1 MRKPFLLLIVIALFA
16 LGGFAATWPHNPP
29 PENFGFQLVYMAD
42 GIFDPSTGPS
52 AAELSDWFHKDVMGR
67 TDAEIEAERQN
78 ALEYFEAQFGLDLE
92 LADVMSFGQ
101 DPRTQYRAYK
111 ITGYNVPE
119 EGWLVR
125 DGGFM
130 VNLAAGTTLYGEFGG
145 ADGVTLPGDGMI
157 VYGEYNIDVTAP
169 GIGNDPEDI
178 IIHYQS
184 ESPIVPNGE
193 FGTAFLCRVTSDHFE
208 DFGGGL
214 AQGVFRN
221 HMTEDGRQVSNIRNV
236 LTFPGLGFEAQELG
250 LQ

>member
-1 MRKPFLLLIVIALFA
+1 MRKRFLLLTVVALFA
-16 LGGFAATWPHNPP
+16 FGAIAMSWPHNPP

-67 TDAEIEAERQN
+67 SDAEIEAERQK
-78 ALEYFEAQFGLDLE
+78 ALDYFEAQFGLDLE
-92 LADVMSFGQ
+92 PEDVQSFGQ
-101 DPRTQYRAYK
+101 DPRTEYRAYK
-111 ITGYNVPE
+111 ITGYRVPE

-125 DGGFM
+125 DGGFR
-130 VNLAAGTTLYGEFGG
+130 VAIPAGTTLYGEFGG
-145 ADGVTLPGDGMI
+145 AAGVTLPGDGF
-157 VYGEYNIDVTAP
+157 VVFGEYNIDVTGP
-169 GIGNDPEDI
+169 GNGKQPEDI

-193 FGTAFLCRVTSDHFE
+193 FGAAFLCRVTSEHFE

-214 AQGVFRN
+214 AQGVFQT
-221 HMTEDGRQVSNIRNV
+221 HTTEDGRVVSNIRNV
-236 LTFPGLGFEAQELG
+236 LTFPGLGFEAQALG